1 MRLACLAALSAVCGL
16 AACQTTPEPMSGYLS
31 SYRGITSAPASGP
44 AVQSRRDEALARTV
58 ERLFIEPAVLI
69 RGAAEDLS
77 EDEIAMVLGE
87 VDRQVCY
94 ELSERFTVLAERERG
109 VATVRAAV
117 TRMRPTNQAG
127 SVGAA
132 AVNRFIPGPIGVRA
146 PGSTGFLAAEAELLL
161 SDGRQAASLLWARRT
176 QVIGGDK
183 PSLSRVGDA
192 LQFAEE
198 FGDATGDAF
207 APADRRVRPIADPD
221 PCARFGPRNNP
232 AGIVTRIVTGLYVPQ
247 TQNVRARQP
256 TQQQPRIV
264 EPRRRSRP

>member
-1 MRLACLAALSAVCGL
+1 MHRLSVVAVLVAAGL
-16 AACQTTPEPMSGYLS
+16 AACQTTPEPISGYLS
-31 SYRGITSAPASGP
+31 DYEGIATAPAMGP
-44 AVQSRRDEALARTV
+44 AVQRRRDETLARTV
-58 ERLFIEPAVLI
+58 ERLYVEPAVLV
-69 RGAAEDLS
+69 RGAAEGLS
-77 EDEIAMVLGE
+77 EDEVAMVLGE

-94 ELSERFTVLAERERG
+94 ELSERFTVLAEPEAG
-109 VATVRAAV
+109 IATVRAAV
-117 TRMRPTNQAG
+117 TRIRPTDQAG

-132 AVNRFIPGPIGVRA
+132 AINRFIPGPIGVRM
-146 PGSTGFLAAEAELLL
+146 PGSTGFLAAEAELVL

-207 APADRRVRPIADPD
+207 APSDRRVRAIQSPD

-256 TQQQPRIV
+256 TQQELRIV
-264 EPRRRSRP
+264 EPRP